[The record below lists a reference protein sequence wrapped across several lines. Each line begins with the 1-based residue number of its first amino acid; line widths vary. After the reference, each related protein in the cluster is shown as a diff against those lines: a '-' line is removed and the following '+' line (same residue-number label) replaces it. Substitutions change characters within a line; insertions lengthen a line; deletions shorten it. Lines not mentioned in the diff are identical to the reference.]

1 MKDAPTIVGLWL
13 DGDAVSVDVRE
24 GWALTRDEADAL
36 YGAARA
42 AGLGACLVS
51 TCFRLEL
58 FVSGRRPA
66 GDLLAWGRRQL
77 AALRTSEDAS
87 VFRGAVDAVA
97 VEHLFRVA
105 AGLES
110 AVLGEAQILGQ
121 VRRSRAAAERAG
133 ALSPALRLA
142 FDAAVR
148 AGQRVRST
156 TALARGSASTA
167 SAAVRWASDALGGL
181 AGRHV
186 TVAGGGQMGRLLVEH
201 LASVRAASLTLI
213 SAYAPAHAGFHVI
226 RPEAIADHLPQTEVL
241 FAATD
246 RTVLDRSTALACWAD
261 GAPRAVVDLGMPRN
275 VDAEVQRVPGVA
287 LADIDALGD
296 VVDAGL
302 AVRRSAIPAAE
313 ALLSDALAELA
324 EALETLSREQLV
336 AEFRR
341 RSEAIRQETLA
352 YACGRCND
360 RTCALPEADSH
371 SLPGPGPCSDP
382 DGLTRTLTTRL
393 LHDVTAALRETH
405 DVDDDLL
412 RRLLSL
418 SDADA

>member
-121 VRRSRAAAERAG
+121 VRRSGRVP
-133 ALSPALRLA
+133 SPLPC
-142 FDAAVR
+142 VS
-148 AGQRVRST
+148 RST
-156 TALARGSASTA
+156 
-167 SAAVRWASDALGGL
+167 
-181 AGRHV
+181 
-186 TVAGGGQMGRLLVEH
+186 
-201 LASVRAASLTLI
+201 
-213 SAYAPAHAGFHVI
+213 
-226 RPEAIADHLPQTEVL
+226 
-241 FAATD
+241 
-246 RTVLDRSTALACWAD
+246 
-261 GAPRAVVDLGMPRN
+261 PR
-275 VDAEVQRVPGVA
+275 
-287 LADIDALGD
+287 
-296 VVDAGL
+296 
-302 AVRRSAIPAAE
+302 
-313 ALLSDALAELA
+313 
-324 EALETLSREQLV
+324 
-336 AEFRR
+336 
-341 RSEAIRQETLA
+341 
-352 YACGRCND
+352 
-360 RTCALPEADSH
+360 
-371 SLPGPGPCSDP
+371 
-382 DGLTRTLTTRL
+382 
-393 LHDVTAALRETH
+393 
-405 DVDDDLL
+405 
-412 RRLLSL
+412 
-418 SDADA
+418 